1 MQRAM
6 PTSESSS
13 QAVTARFELS
23 IMPCMHIKSSTGR
36 RAARADVLSSSINF
50 SAVMGSLIVYLMFIL
65 FNTRVTSCMLRADA
79 KEAPD
84 SGRQSH
90 RQCTPES
97 DTDNRHQQGRAPGA
111 RSNQTQKCKKEQ
123 RAAGNTPHECGG
135 RKQKHHQQWQ
145 CRTCCKRA
153 RRGKRC
159 LHGFGERCFE
169 YPQLVARMCCQR
181 VMRHQLRRNGRCQ
194 CLIEATLDVDSHQLC
209 VFLFGIF
216 R

>member
-50 SAVMGSLIVYLMFIL
+50 SAVMGSLILYLMFIL
-65 FNTRVTSCMLRADA
+65 FKTSFSSYMLRGHA
-79 KEAPD
+79 KEGPD

-123 RAAGNTPHECGG
+123 QAARDAPHACGG
-135 RKQKHHQQWQ
+135 
-145 CRTCCKRA
+145 
-153 RRGKRC
+153 
-159 LHGFGERCFE
+159 
-169 YPQLVARMCCQR
+169 
-181 VMRHQLRRNGRCQ
+181 
-194 CLIEATLDVDSHQLC
+194 
-209 VFLFGIF
+209 
-216 R
+216 